1 MPPVTGAGGS
11 QRGLPTWQEHFRRVD
26 DCAYIG
32 PRPQTVDDGREMLLG
47 RERDIEQISNL
58 ILDTPLVV
66 LSGASGVGKSSL
78 VMNGLVGHLGRV
90 GFDVLVARKW
100 LELDEPTPDIEA
112 LLTRLL
118 LITHADREAPVP
130 VPDGIELGSIGDD
143 SDGFAAPLVR
153 LSEQLA
159 ARYEDDLS
167 AVIVLDQFEELLRKD
182 LRTAARVV
190 AWAIEASYEHSYH
203 VVISLRSDS
212 THLLDPLLRGRGH
225 SGEAGFI
232 RGPKPF
238 SLDRIEL
245 APVRDRGTIEEII
258 KTVKVPPGATVAD
271 DVVDAIATAWE
282 SSSKDGDVPSLLEL
296 QATLYSLYFL
306 AEQPADGSRVL
317 DETVLERFLSEVESA
332 SGVFAAGLRRA
343 VDLKLEHLESTSTQ
357 SGLDAYLVEGTV
369 EMVRR
374 ASRLLSSGGYKVPVH
389 EQELVHRVLDREREG
404 LRIGLDREATEQT
417 RSLEEVVRG
426 IEDNL
431 LDADDV
437 LAAPNPF
444 VEERASVRGLTA
456 GPMMGCSAIAALFEE
471 ARRAVFAI
479 EWLETAGL
487 LKRELE
493 GTLLLVHDGAGP
505 ALAAWAVARGGA
517 EVSAT
522 NAAFA
527 RRQLVAASGDT
538 YDWGGTS
545 ETDSWSFDGGPDG
558 HEIVAQLSWRHCRIT
573 GRFRSVIFLNC
584 DFTGSL
590 FIDCELRGVTFVN
603 CLLDD
608 VNFEDCVLSGGSG
621 FEPIPVTD
629 WMSEDAEVGRLAPSF
644 VIAADT
650 QEVDHF
656 RPYLRSDQP
665 VHGRLFFSDTSG
677 LPVGLDLPNA
687 GYPGRILAN
696 LVPAGTNG
704 EGLPAAH
711 PTARPATG
719 GVTMIGGRV
728 CFLTL
733 FRLSST
739 DGSTFAM
746 HHVSGNGVDL
756 VVGTPVEGAQ
766 PSHTRLEI
774 YDGAV
779 RGLSV
784 SPHQPPHERSG
795 SPRRPS
801 SGLRVELT
809 IDKSLMQNI
818 YFADGLFGEA
828 TVSDSAVIMLI
839 NAGDN
844 AHFPVRVRESRYQ
857 FVTNVEQLEGD
868 AEPTLP
874 EEARRFEPVDA
885 VGGEFRL
892 PNREDLVHDLQ
903 RMDYRSDPAAWELG
917 QRARRRSVSSP

>member
-11 QRGLPTWQEHFRRVD
+11 QRGLPTWQEHFRKVD

-32 PRPQTVDDGREMLLG
+32 PRPQTVGDGQEMLLG
-47 RERDIEQISNL
+47 REGDIEQISNL
-58 ILDTPLVV
+58 IVDTPLVV

-100 LELDEPTPDIEA
+100 LELDEPTPDVEA
-112 LLTRLL
+112 LLTKLL
-118 LITHADREAPVP
+118 LITHADREAPIP
-130 VPDGIELGSIGDD
+130 HDGIDLGSIGDNP
-143 SDGFAAPLVR
+143 GEFVAPSVR
-153 LSEQLA
+153 LSDQLA

-190 AWAIEASYEHSYH
+190 AWTIEASYEHAYH

-258 KTVKVPPGATVAD
+258 KTVKAPPGATVAD
-271 DVVDAIATAWE
+271 EVVDAIATAWE
-282 SSSKDGDVPSLLEL
+282 TSSKDGDVPSLLEL

-306 AEQPADGSRVL
+306 AEQPTEGSRVL
-317 DETVLERFLSEVESA
+317 DESVLERFLSEVELA
-332 SGVFAAGLRRA
+332 SGIFAAGLRRA

-389 EQELVHRVLDREREG
+389 ERELVHRVLDREREG
-404 LRIGLDREATEQT
+404 LRIGLDREAAEQT

-426 IEDNL
+426 IEDDL
-431 LDADDV
+431 LDTEDV

-444 VEERASVRGLTA
+444 VEERARVRGLTA

-471 ARRAVFAI
+471 VRRAVFAI

-505 ALAAWAVARGGA
+505 ALGAWAVVRGGA
-517 EVSAT
+517 EASAT
-522 NAAFA
+522 SAAFA
-527 RRQLVAASGDT
+527 RRQFVAASGDT

-545 ETDSWSFDGGPDG
+545 AVDSWSFDGGPDG
-558 HEIVAQLSWRHCRIT
+558 LEIVAQLSWRHCRIT

-590 FIDCELRGVTFVN
+590 FIDCELQGVTFVN

-629 WMSEDAEVGRLAPSF
+629 RMSEDAEVGRLAPSF
-644 VIAADT
+644 VVASDA

-656 RPYLRSDQP
+656 RPYLRSAQP

-677 LPVGLDLPNA
+677 LPLGLDLPDE

-696 LVPAGTNG
+696 LVPTTTSG
-704 EGLPAAH
+704 EGLPAAY

-733 FRLSST
+733 FRLSSI

-756 VVGTPVEGAQ
+756 VVGNPVEGAQ

-784 SPHQPPHERSG
+784 SPHQPHDGSG
-795 SPRRPS
+795 SPGRPS
-801 SGLRVELT
+801 GGMRVEVT

-818 YFADGLFGEA
+818 YFADGLSGEA
-828 TVSDSAVIMLI
+828 RISDSAVIMLI

-844 AHFPVRVRESRYQ
+844 ANFPVRVRESRYQ

-885 VGGEFRL
+885 VGGNFRL

-903 RMDYRSDPAAWELG
+903 RMDYRADPAAWEVR
-917 QRARRRSVSSP
+917 QRARRRPGSSP